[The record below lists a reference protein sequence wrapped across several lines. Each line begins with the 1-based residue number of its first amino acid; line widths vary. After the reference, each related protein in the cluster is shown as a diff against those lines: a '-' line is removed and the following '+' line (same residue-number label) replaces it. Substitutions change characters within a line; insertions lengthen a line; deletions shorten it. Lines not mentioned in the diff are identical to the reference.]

1 MKEVEPQ
8 TTNQQDDSTVVLAR
22 QPILDKNQK
31 IFGYEIFSRRNIES
45 DKAEDEYDAKSD
57 NNVMFNILSTFGT
70 EALLQGKNAFLNC
83 ILENNN
89 LDSFELISPKN
100 VILEIQKPQQKNLE
114 TIQDFENKIKTLK
127 TKGYKIAF
135 SSFIFEEGYE
145 KLLSLGHFLKIDIK
159 NEKELKTWIRKARMN
174 NLKTVAEKV
183 ETMQEFEQCYDLDF
197 DYYQGYFFSK
207 PVNLEAKITNP
218 SVNNLIR
225 LMNLTM
231 KEADFKEI
239 ESVLKTDPTLSFKLL
254 RYLNSYGVGHGI
266 KVDSFQKAL
275 LILGY
280 KQLFKWLSIL
290 FTNAKQSKN
299 SEVVAKTAL
308 IRARFMEIIAH
319 EKMNKTKADH
329 CFVVG
334 LFSLLDAMLNV
345 KIDVALEAINIA
357 DEIKS
362 AILSKEGEY
371 AKLLELILS
380 LENNDWIDV
389 FASAYEL
396 KLTNDEI
403 NTHYMKSIEW
413 VEQLNLA

>member
-1 MKEVEPQ
+1 MEDIKQE
-8 TTNQQDDSTVVLAR
+8 NQQEDSIVVLAR

-31 IFGYEIFSRRNIES
+31 IFGYEIFSRKNIDS
-45 DKAEDEYDAKSD
+45 DKSEEHYDAKSD
-57 NNVMFNILSTFGT
+57 NNVIFNILSTFGT
-70 EALLQGKNAFLNC
+70 EGLLQGKNAFLNC
-83 ILENNN
+83 ILEDNN

-100 VILEIQKPQQKNLE
+100 VILEIQKPQQKTAE
-114 TIQDFENKIKTLK
+114 VIQDFENKIKTLK

-135 SSFIFEEGYE
+135 ASYVFEQGYE
-145 KLLSLGHFLKIDIK
+145 KLLVLGNFLKIDIK
-159 NEKELKTWIRKARMN
+159 IEKELKPLVRKARMN
-174 NLKTVAEKV
+174 NLKIVAEKV
-183 ETMQEFEQCYDLDF
+183 ENMQEFERCFELDF

-207 PVNLEAKITNP
+207 PINLEAKITNP

-231 KEADFKEI
+231 QEADFKEI

-308 IRARFMEIIAH
+308 VRAKFMEMIAN
-319 EKMNKTKADH
+319 EKMNKAKADH

-345 KIDVALEAINIA
+345 RMDVALGAINIA

-362 AILSKEGEY
+362 AILDKEGEY
-371 AKLLELILS
+371 APLLALILS

-396 KLTNDEI
+396 KLTNEEI
-403 NTHYMKSIEW
+403 NSHYMKSVEW
-413 VEQLNLA
+413 VEQLNIS

>member
-1 MKEVEPQ
+1 MEDIKQE
-8 TTNQQDDSTVVLAR
+8 NQQEDSIVVLAR

-31 IFGYEIFSRRNIES
+31 IFGYEIFSRKNIDS
-45 DKAEDEYDAKSD
+45 DKSEEHYDAKSD

-70 EALLQGKNAFLNC
+70 EGLLQGKNAFLNC
-83 ILENNN
+83 ILEDNN

-100 VILEIQKPQQKNLE
+100 VILEIQKPQQKTAE
-114 TIQDFENKIKTLK
+114 VIQDFENKIKTLK

-135 SSFIFEEGYE
+135 ASYVFEQGYE
-145 KLLSLGHFLKIDIK
+145 KLLVLGNFLKIDIK
-159 NEKELKTWIRKARMN
+159 IEKELKPLVRKARMN
-174 NLKTVAEKV
+174 NLKIVAEKV
-183 ETMQEFEQCYDLDF
+183 ENMQEFERCFELDF

-207 PVNLEAKITNP
+207 PINLEAKITNP

-231 KEADFKEI
+231 QEADFKEI

-308 IRARFMEIIAH
+308 VRAKFMEMIAN
-319 EKMNKTKADH
+319 EKMNKAKADH

-345 KIDVALEAINIA
+345 RMDVALGAINIA

-362 AILSKEGEY
+362 AILDKEGEY
-371 AKLLELILS
+371 APLLALILS

-396 KLTNDEI
+396 KLTNEEI
-403 NTHYMKSIEW
+403 NSHYMKSVEW
-413 VEQLNLA
+413 VEQLNIS